1 MCKIAHFTLQ
11 TTMAKHKVSIRLE
24 FNMNAGDV
32 AASEG
37 ILFDF
42 IGIECKVYCFFIY
55 ICVDN
60 RESFALSGSLSQL
73 ECFSSIKNKCSWYF

>member
-1 MCKIAHFTLQ
+1 MVKY
-11 TTMAKHKVSIRLE
+11 KVSIRLE
-24 FNMNAGDV
+24 FNMNVGDV
-32 AASEG
+32 VVSEG

-60 RESFALSGSLSQL
+60 RESFVFLGFLV
-73 ECFSSIKNKCSWYF
+73 

>member
-42 IGIECKVYCFFIY
+42 IGIECKVYCFLYKHVLTIG
-55 ICVDN
+55 
-60 RESFALSGSLSQL
+60 RALLSQAL
-73 ECFSSIKNKCSWYF
+73 

>member
-1 MCKIAHFTLQ
+1 
-11 TTMAKHKVSIRLE
+11 
-24 FNMNAGDV
+24 MNVGGV
-32 AASEG
+32 VVSEG

-60 RESFALSGSLSQL
+60 RESFVFLGFLV
-73 ECFSSIKNKCSWYF
+73 

>member
-42 IGIECKVYCFFIY
+42 IGIECKVYCFLY
-55 ICVDN
+55 IHVLTIG
-60 RESFALSGSLSQL
+60 RALLSHAL
-73 ECFSSIKNKCSWYF
+73 